1 MSFTLTSSI
10 NSINQ
15 YFCFLAAIL
24 SDLSFYFWRGVMQMN
39 DDNLVLLK
47 EKYIALIYFVFLCH
61 TAMRLVCLALSFI
74 GVNYIHHKLFKSN
87 NAD

>member
-1 MSFTLTSSI
+1 
-10 NSINQ
+10 
-15 YFCFLAAIL
+15 
-24 SDLSFYFWRGVMQMN
+24 MQMN